1 MMREMKDHE
10 LELVTGG
17 RDGLSGGD
25 DVEVVVP
32 VMPLTPVASTLK
44 TEKYLNGVAKA
55 APFLLGQPQL
65 LPLSGLGTG
74 YSPKNTFA
82 QPPRNLPGAPKRQTR
97 KGGPFTFKSP
107 YLNR

>member
-25 DVEVVVP
+25 DVEAVVP
-32 VMPLTPVASTLK
+32 VMPGASKLK

-55 APFLLGQPQL
+55 APFLLGQPKL

-74 YSPKNTFA
+74 NSPQNTFA

>member
-25 DVEVVVP
+25 DVEAVVP
-32 VMPLTPVASTLK
+32 VMPGASKLK

-55 APFLLGQPQL
+55 APFLLVNQNYCLFP
-65 LPLSGLGTG
+65 GLAQGT
-74 YSPKNTFA
+74 
-82 QPPRNLPGAPKRQTR
+82 APKTL
-97 KGGPFTFKSP
+97 SP
-107 YLNR
+107 SHHETCRAHQRGKPAKAAPSLSSPPI